1 MKMNKTRTYSIQFLS
16 FMLLVI
22 SIYLGLVNFGIL
34 GIDKMN
40 ALYISGTSVLLFV
53 IGALIIAPGLNKDA
67 ESFTLRFL
75 LLTTVQ
81 MLCVFFII
89 GILAFQKIQNVRAI
103 GFHLIAIV
111 CTLLFLQ
118 SYLLIRIKNQ
128 KK

>member
-1 MKMNKTRTYSIQFLS
+1 MNKTRTYSIQFLS